1 MSTHTD
7 SANIRFM
14 FTIQSPVS
22 IDPDILPTGHMV
34 APDETFVNETSWVKD
49 WLNYFDFTLV
59 TFLH

>member
-1 MSTHTD
+1 
-7 SANIRFM
+7 M